1 MRFLWVGLGG
11 AIGSILRY
19 AVGLGVDQS
28 RFPWGTLAVN
38 LSGSFALGFLLTWAS
53 GRWPVNVTVPLAV
66 GLLGGFTTFST
77 FSWES
82 LTLFQGGRPGVAAG
96 YLMVTVIGG
105 IGAALGG
112 YALAA
117 AVR

>member
-19 AVGLGVDQS
+19 AVGLSLDQS

-38 LSGSFALGFLLTWAS
+38 LSGSFALGLLLTWAS
-53 GRWPVNVTVPLAV
+53 GRWPVAVTVPLAV

-82 LTLFQGGRPGVAAG
+82 LSLFQSGRPGLAAS
-96 YLMVTVIGG
+96 YLMFTVIGG

-112 YALAA
+112 YALAHTM
-117 AVR
+117 R